1 MDELR
6 STVEELNGAA
16 KARLSAVIDQH
27 ALRHVD
33 DILEP
38 IGNFLVP
45 IFFVFTGMSVHLEA
59 LMNPKVLLVALGITL
74 IAFLGKAAAGMVA
87 GPVNKALVG
96 WGMVPRGEVGL
107 IFAATGQRLGIVSM
121 KSLASSSLWSS

>member
-96 WGMVPRGEVGL
+96 WGMVPV
-107 IFAATGQRLGIVSM
+107 ARL
-121 KSLASSSLWSS
+121 A